1 MIKFGVSYLNIFIII
16 LISSMYFW
24 MCLASYVKSS
34 IFKIEANLY
43 LLNFTVKNVSSILE
57 VQGYKIL

>member
-43 LLNFTVKNVSSILE
+43 LLNITVKNVSSILE